1 MLFRLPALS
10 RALAPLFAA
19 SLVLLSALP
28 GFAQE
33 EENRRLDGVKAALD
47 QSETELGATTFDD
60 KGLVDLTSRVDAAR
74 ADIAEVQQVLTPRQQ
89 AITTRLQQLGDK
101 PAEGAPAESAELTQ
115 EREAQLALRKPIDE
129 TLKRAGLLLVQ
140 SDQIVEQ
147 ISGKRRD
154 LFTSRFLTQTRSL
167 LAPGLWAAVFNE
179 MPRRFAA
186 ASSFLQQWGNL
197 FVQRLTPGTGG
208 VLAGSVLLAIL
219 LGWPI
224 ARWSR
229 RIGQR
234 YAIEQVDGGGRL
246 KRCLAAVW
254 VVLITAAAPVAAAFV
269 LYQGLTGA
277 GFVPERAVAFLSRLV
292 VLTAVVSVIAGLTRA
307 ILSPKRPS
315 WRLVAVSDATAQRLA
330 RYPLWIAGIYAVTR
344 AVQVFFDII
353 GVGLAPT
360 VAFDGIS
367 ALVIAFVIGLAL
379 RPAKQAAA
387 EAVDTEAV
395 ASSDSAPED
404 GWLMGTVRVALWIA
418 LGAVLISVV
427 TGYVAF
433 AFFLIQQIIWLGVLG
448 AVLYILLELAD
459 NLCGSGPGSRVGRFA
474 RGTIGIRT
482 ERFDQICALLSGFL
496 KLFLVVVAI
505 LLAAAPWGIQS
516 GDAFGWFSRALAGF
530 QLGGLSLSP
539 GAILGAI
546 AFLGGGILLTRAV
559 QRWLDK
565 SYLPHTRIDEG
576 LKNSIRTATGYT
588 GIIVAAALAVSSLGI
603 GLDKFAIVA
612 GALSVGIGFGLQS
625 VVSNFVSG
633 LILLAERPVKVG
645 DWIGI
650 GTSEGNVRRI
660 SVRSTLIELFDKSTL
675 IVPNSDL
682 ITKPVLNRTHQN
694 PLGRV
699 QLNLGTGHADSVQE
713 VRSILLQ
720 ALSSHP
726 TVLSNPAPQVLI
738 VATTDAGI
746 QWRVRCFV
754 ATPRQVQVTG
764 SDLYLDILTQLQSKG
779 LTITA
784 SPS

>member
-1 MLFRLPALS
+1 MLLRIPALR
-10 RALAPLFAA
+10 RALAPAFAA
-19 SLVLLSALP
+19 CLVMLSGLP

-47 QSETELGATTFDD
+47 QAETELGTNTFDD
-60 KGLVDLTSRVDAAR
+60 KALVDLTARVDAAR
-74 ADIAEVQQVLTPRQQ
+74 SGIAEVQQVLTPRQQ
-89 AITTRLQQLGDK
+89 AITTRLEQLGEK
-101 PAEGAPAESAELTQ
+101 PAEGEAAESAELTQ
-115 EREAQLALRKPIDE
+115 EREAQLAQRKPLDE

-140 SDQIVEQ
+140 SDQLVEQ

-154 LFTSRFLTQTRSL
+154 LFSSRFLTQTRSL
-167 LAPGLWAAVFNE
+167 LSPGLWSAAFNE
-179 MPRRFAA
+179 MPRRLSAA
-186 ASSFLQQWGNL
+186 RGFLQQWGNL
-197 FVQRLTPGTGG
+197 FVERMTPANGAILGG
-208 VLAGSVLLAIL
+208 AILLAVL

-229 RIGQR
+229 RLGQR
-234 YAIEQVDGGGRL
+234 YAIEQVAGSRL
-246 KRCLAAVW
+246 KRCAAAIW
-254 VVLITAAAPVAAAFV
+254 VVLVTAAAPVAAAFV
-269 LYQGLTGA
+269 LFHGITGA
-277 GFVPERAVAFLSRLV
+277 GFVPERAMAFLSRLV
-292 VLTAVVSVIAGLTRA
+292 LLTAVVSVIAGLTRA
-307 ILSPKRPS
+307 VLSPKRPS
-315 WRLVAVSDATAQRLA
+315 WRLVDVSDATAQRLA
-330 RYPLWIAGIYAVTR
+330 NYPLWIAFIYAGTR
-344 AVQVFFDII
+344 SVQAFFDII

-360 VAFDGIS
+360 VVFDGVS
-367 ALVIAFVIGLAL
+367 ALLIAFIIGLGL
-379 RPAKQAAA
+379 RPAKQAGVEAA
-387 EAVDTEAV
+387 DTEGG
-395 ASSDSAPED
+395 ASSDAAPED

-418 LGAVLISVV
+418 LGVVLISVV

-448 AVLYILLELAD
+448 SVLYILLELTD
-459 NLCGSGPGSRVGRFA
+459 NLCGVGPTSRVGRFA
-474 RGTIGIRT
+474 RGTIGIRSA
-482 ERFDQICALLSGFL
+482 RFDQLCALLSGFL

-546 AFLGGGILLTRAV
+546 AFLAGGILLTRAV

-588 GIIVAAALAVSSLGI
+588 GVIVAAALAVSSLGI

-650 GTSEGNVRRI
+650 GTTEGNVRRI

-699 QLNLGTGHADSVQE
+699 QLNLGTGHAASVQE
-713 VRSILLQ
+713 VRSILQ
-720 ALSSHP
+720 GAVSSHP

-738 VATTDAGI
+738 VSTTDSGV
-746 QWRVRCFV
+746 QWKVRCFV

-784 SPS
+784 SPAA